1 MADERHLVFRKLY
14 KKLVALYP
22 KPFRERFG
30 ESMMQ
35 TFDDLWRERVKG
47 PAGAARTAG
56 TFGFALRLCF
66 NTCAGVIREH
76 LFYFT
81 QRNSMNEK
89 ISNSR
94 RAAILSFIL
103 ALPMTIMFFLFKF
116 GIEPPFASWLDDPDP
131 DKPDVIGSL
140 IVLVLA
146 LLLPVAFIIILRP
159 IRQSIRAGSGLT
171 ASPLNLIL
179 AAGIFL
185 IFASFVGHIVV
196 DQYPCWMGVPNCD

>member
-1 MADERHLVFRKLY
+1 MADELYSAFRKLY
-14 KKLVALYP
+14 RKLVALYP

-35 TFDDLWRERVKG
+35 TFDDLWRERVKSAEG
-47 PAGAARTAG
+47 AG
-56 TFGFALRLCF
+56 TAFGFVLSLCF
-66 NTCAGVIREH
+66 NTCAGVITEH
-76 LFYFT
+76 LFHFT

-94 RAAILSFIL
+94 RAAIVSFIL

-116 GIEPPFASWLDDPDP
+116 GIEPPFAAWLDDPDP

-159 IRQSIRAGSGLT
+159 IGQSIRVGNGLA

-185 IFASFVGHIVV
+185 VFAFFVGHIVV